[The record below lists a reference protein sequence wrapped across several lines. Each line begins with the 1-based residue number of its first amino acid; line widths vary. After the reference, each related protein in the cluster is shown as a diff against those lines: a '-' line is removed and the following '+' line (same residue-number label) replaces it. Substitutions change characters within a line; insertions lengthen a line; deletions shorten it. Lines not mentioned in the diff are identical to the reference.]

1 MTRRERLMAT
11 MRGEPVDRPAVSFY
25 ELNGLDEDFNDPDPF
40 NIYNDPS
47 WRELIELT
55 RDHTDRIVMRS
66 VPFVTGGEGLGAK
79 QMVGV
84 PSDPLSTISHEE
96 ITYDANGSRIVS
108 RTIEA
113 GGGRMLTSRTR
124 QDRDVNTIWT
134 TEHLLKDV
142 DDLEALLELDF
153 PPTTGVPDLSV
164 VLDAEEALGDSGI
177 VMIDTPDPLC
187 LAALLF
193 DMANYT
199 VTAMMEPDLFHQLL
213 QKFAAILHANTAAVA
228 EALPG
233 RLWRIYGPEYASP
246 PYQSPAA
253 FHDYVVR
260 YDQPMVDAIQKFGG
274 FVRLHSHGNLKDIL
288 DHIVSMGV
296 DGLDPIEP
304 EPQGDVSLDYVR
316 EKYGKQ
322 LVLFGNLEAT
332 DLENLPTSKFE
343 ARIREALEQGTA
355 AGEGRGFVLLP
366 SACPYGRNLPPL
378 ALANY
383 RKMVEMAHCPSNSS
397 LPKS

>member
-1 MTRRERLMAT
+1 MTRRERLLAT

-25 ELNGLDEDFNDPDPF
+25 ELNGLDEDVGDPDPF

-66 VPFVTGGEGLGAK
+66 VPFVTGEEELGAK

-84 PSDPLSTISHEE
+84 PSDPLSAISHEE
-96 ITYDANGSRIVS
+96 VAYDANGSRIVT
-108 RTIEA
+108 RIIEA

-124 QDRDVNTIWT
+124 RDRDVNTIWT

-142 DDLEALLELDF
+142 DDLKALLELDF
-153 PPTTGVPDLSV
+153 PATAGVPDLSV

-177 VMIDTPDPLC
+177 VMIETPDPLC

-193 DMANYT
+193 DMADYT

-213 QKFAAILHANTAAVA
+213 QKFSAILHANTAAVA

-260 YDQPMVDAIQKFGG
+260 YDQPMVDAVQRRFIAQ
-274 FVRLHSHGNLKDIL
+274 
-288 DHIVSMGV
+288 
-296 DGLDPIEP
+296 
-304 EPQGDVSLDYVR
+304 
-316 EKYGKQ
+316 
-322 LVLFGNLEAT
+322 AT
-332 DLENLPTSKFE
+332 HP
-343 ARIREALEQGTA
+343 
-355 AGEGRGFVLLP
+355 
-366 SACPYGRNLPPL
+366 C
-378 ALANY
+378 
-383 RKMVEMAHCPSNSS
+383 
-397 LPKS
+397 

>member
-1 MTRRERLMAT
+1 MTRRERLLAT

-25 ELNGLDEDFNDPDPF
+25 ELNGLDEDVSDPDPF

-66 VPFVTGGEGLGAK
+66 VPFVTGEEELGAK

-84 PSDPLSTISHEE
+84 PSDPLSAISHEE
-96 ITYDANGSRIVS
+96 GAYDANGSRIVT
-108 RTIEA
+108 RIIEA

-124 QDRDVNTIWT
+124 RDRDVNTIWT

-142 DDLEALLELDF
+142 DDLKALLELDF
-153 PPTTGVPDLSV
+153 PATAGVPDLSV

-199 VTAMMEPDLFHQLL
+199 VIAMTEPDLFHRLL
-213 QKFAAILHANTAAVA
+213 QKFAAILHANTAAIA

-246 PYQSPAA
+246 PYQCPEA
-253 FHDYVVR
+253 FDDYVVR
-260 YDQPMVDAIQKFGG
+260 YDQPMVDAIQKHGG
-274 FVRLHSHGNLKDIL
+274 FVRLHSHGNLKEIL

-304 EPQGDVSLDYVR
+304 DPQGDVSLGYVR

-332 DLENLPTSKFE
+332 DLENLPTSEFE
-343 ARIREALEQGTA
+343 KRIREALEQGTA
-355 AGEGRGFVLLP
+355 EEGRGFVLLP
-366 SACPYGRNLPPL
+366 SSCPYGRKLPPI

-383 RKMVEMAHCPSNSS
+383 RKMVEVVSCKEMH
-397 LPKS
+397 